1 MLVNVPVSAV
11 LAVSDLEKAIDFYG
25 NMLGLKKV
33 AMPGEMEEG
42 VVAFKAGQGTNL
54 FIYEREGGSDASH
67 TVVAF
72 LADDVEAIVAD
83 LSAKGVAIE
92 QVEAGDM
99 KTDERGIATVGP
111 YQTAY
116 IRDPEGNWISIT
128 TNPLE

>member
-1 MLVNVPVSAV
+1 MLANAPVSAV

-25 NMLGLKKV
+25 NTLGLKRV
-33 AMPGEMEEG
+33 TMPGEMEEG
-42 VVAFKAGQGTNL
+42 VAAFEAGQGTAL
-54 FIYEREGGSDASH
+54 FIYWREGGSDATH

-72 LADDVEAIVAD
+72 LVDDVAATVAD
-83 LSAKGVAIE
+83 LSAKGVVIE
-92 QVEAGDM
+92 QVEAGDL

-128 TNPLE
+128 TNPL

>member
-1 MLVNVPVSAV
+1 MLVNAPVSAV

-33 AMPGEMEEG
+33 TMPGEMEEG
-42 VVAFKAGQGTNL
+42 VVAFEAGQGTTL

-72 LADDVEAIVAD
+72 LVDDVEAIVAD
-83 LSAKGVAIE
+83 LSAKGVIIE

-116 IRDPEGNWISIT
+116 TRDPEGNWISIT
-128 TNPLE
+128 TNPL